1 MINFFKTAL
10 ICILLISCKSKNS
23 VNKSS
28 IVTSVKTTSFIKQI
42 SNKLFTDTTN
52 VHLFKTRWYFR
63 EYAKDSM
70 LGINLTK
77 CYTDILNGKQG
88 ENITIALIDSDVNI
102 NHEDLKGQ
110 IWVNGDEIPNNNID
124 DDNNGYIDDIN
135 GWNFLSNSKGERSI
149 YANSSHIDFIRKHKS
164 DFENSRIK
172 DTVLLKVYKRAL
184 SAFDNLNKEADKLYK
199 EGIDYEIEYAEAKK
213 AMDSLF
219 NNKKFTDK
227 QLDSVDAKYY
237 DSNEIL
243 SLKANVVYEYR
254 VFGYHDY
261 AQNLKDD
268 SKAIKDKSNN
278 LDFIS
283 RNFIG
288 DNVNDITDK
297 NYGHFKIN
305 NNTEKLFHGTEM
317 AGVIVGNRL
326 NDKGYEG
333 VSINAKL
340 MILSVFPRKGA
351 VTDKDIALAIYY
363 AVDNGAKV
371 INFSSTKNY
380 SSNNKFVRDALK
392 YAEEKNVLFVTSA
405 GNSSE
410 DIDKI
415 LRYPNKYLENSTLQN
430 FITVGAS
437 YAYLGEQM
445 IMEFSN
451 YGKNNVDLFAP
462 GVQFKTTSSDG
473 KYKLVDGSSV
483 SAAIVSSIA
492 GIIYSYYPNLNVV
505 EVKNSILKGVNVYDS
520 IVVVNDSLKINF
532 KDLSATGGII
542 DAYKVLKE
550 AEKISINK

>member
-1 MINFFKTAL
+1 MINLFKTVL
-10 ICILLISCKSKNS
+10 ICLLLISCKSNIS

-28 IVTSVKTTSFIKQI
+28 TVTSVDTTSLVKQI
-42 SNKLFTDTTN
+42 SNRVSTDTTN
-52 VHLFKTRWYFR
+52 VHLIKTRWYFR

-77 CYTDILNGKQG
+77 CYTDILKGKQG
-88 ENITIALIDSDVNI
+88 KNITIALIDSDVNI
-102 NHEDLKGQ
+102 DHEDLKGQ
-110 IWVNGDEIPNNNID
+110 IWINEEEIPNNNID

-149 YANSSHIDFIRKHKS
+149 YANSSHIAFIRKHKS
-164 DFENSRIK
+164 DYENDRIK
-172 DTVLLKVYKRAL
+172 DTIVINVYKRAL
-184 SAFDNLNKEADKLYK
+184 TAIDNLNKDADKLYK

-213 AMDSLF
+213 TMDSLF
-219 NNKKFTDK
+219 NNEKYTDK

-237 DSNEIL
+237 DSNESL

-268 SKAIKDKSNN
+268 SKAIKEKSNN

-340 MILSVFPRKGA
+340 MVLSIFPRKGA
-351 VTDKDIALAIYY
+351 ETDKDIALAIYY

-380 SSNNKFVRDALK
+380 SSNNKFVQDALK

-410 DIDKI
+410 DIDQI
-415 LRYPNKYLENSTLQN
+415 MRYPNKYLENSILQN
-430 FITVGAS
+430 FVTVGAS
-437 YAYLGEQM
+437 YAYPGEQM

-451 YGKNNVDLFAP
+451 YGKTNVDLFAP
-462 GVQFKTTSSDG
+462 GAQFKTTSSDG
-473 KYKLVDGSSV
+473 KYKLIDGSSV

-492 GIIYSYYPNLNVV
+492 GMIYSYFPNLNVV
-505 EVKNSILKGVNVYDS
+505 EVKNSILKGVNAYNTNVT
-520 IVVVNDSLKINF
+520 VNDSLKVNF
-532 KDLSATGGII
+532 RDLSVTGGII

-550 AEKISINK
+550 AEKVSINK